1 METTDIEIKL
11 TRREKWRI
19 YDAFYKKVKYDNNPE
34 YRKRKQEIALKSYH
48 KRKAERAAIA
58 AAAAAAPPAP
68 SQAATF

>member
-1 METTDIEIKL
+1 MESTDIEIKL

-19 YDAFYKKVKYDNNPE
+19 YDAFYKKLKYDNDPE

-48 KRKAERAAIA
+48 KRKAEKSA
-58 AAAAAAPPAP
+58 AAAPAP

>member
-1 METTDIEIKL
+1 MESTDVEVKL

-19 YDAFYKKVKYDNNPE
+19 YDAFYKKLKYDNDPD

-58 AAAAAAPPAP
+58 ATAAAPAP